1 MTYRFTPPSEELS
14 HRLLGTVPYRN
25 RLPAGRLMPP
35 VGMLR
40 GDVRSL
46 HELRLLLTPD
56 VRSLAGINL
65 NALAEWVKEVIGDS
79 ELAHALRNATEK
91 AGSYVEGCLNVYE
104 LVGLRLQQAREVAGQ
119 EELT

>member
-14 HRLLGTVPYRN
+14 HRLLGTVPYRD

-46 HELRLLLTPD
+46 RELHLLLTPD
-56 VRSLAGINL
+56 GRSLPGVNL
-65 NALAEWVKEVIGDS
+65 SAMSDWVGRVIGDS
-79 ELAHALRNATEK
+79 ELAHALRNATER
-91 AGSYVEGCLNVYE
+91 AESYVEGCVNVYE

-119 EELT
+119 EVLT

>member
-1 MTYRFTPPSEELS
+1 MTHQMNRPDQTLAHKILS
-14 HRLLGTVPYRN
+14 TVPYRD

-46 HELRLLLTPD
+46 RELYLLLTPD
-56 VRSLAGINL
+56 ARSLPGVNL
-65 NALAEWVKEVIGDS
+65 SAMSDWVGRVIGDS
-79 ELAHALRNATEK
+79 ELAHALRNATEN
-91 AGSYVEGCLNVYE
+91 AGSYVEGCVNVYE

-119 EELT
+119 EVLA

>member
-14 HRLLGTVPYRN
+14 HRLLGTVPYRD

-46 HELRLLLTPD
+46 RELHLLLTPD
-56 VRSLAGINL
+56 ARSLPGVNL
-65 NALAEWVKEVIGDS
+65 SAMSDWVGRVIGDC
-79 ELAHALRNATEK
+79 ELAHALRNATER
-91 AGSYVEGCLNVYE
+91 AGSYVEGCVNVYE

-119 EELT
+119 EVLT

>member
-1 MTYRFTPPSEELS
+1 MTYQMNRPDQELAYKILS
-14 HRLLGTVPYRN
+14 TVPYRD

-65 NALAEWVKEVIGDS
+65 NALADWVKEVIGDS
-79 ELAHALRNATEK
+79 ELSYALQKATEN
-91 AGSYVEGCLNVYE
+91 AGSYVEGCLRVYE
-104 LVGLRLQQAREVAGQ
+104 LVGLRLEQAREVAGQ
-119 EELT
+119 EVLI